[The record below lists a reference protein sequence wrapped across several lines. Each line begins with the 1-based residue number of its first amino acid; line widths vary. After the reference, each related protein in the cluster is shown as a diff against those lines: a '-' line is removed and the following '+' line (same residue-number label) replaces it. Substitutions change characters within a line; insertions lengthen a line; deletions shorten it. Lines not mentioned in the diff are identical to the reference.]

1 MEERAWLVGRRS
13 CLCFD
18 DKSENAW
25 KSRVGVL
32 YVMHPIT
39 FFTNII
45 GVVTIVLIS
54 IVSILGLICLCHS
67 LNFQLLIKRR
77 RRNYYQANDE
87 QLSYFNGPWLTRI
100 TLILVALWWGVGE
113 VLRLTFVNGEG
124 RFISDQTWQA
134 NVCKFYIVS
143 NLGFAEPG
151 LFLLLAFLL
160 SAALQNQ
167 EVGALNR
174 KWNQRTICAV
184 FMLCS
189 PSLIW
194 EACVVFIGPHIAS
207 NDGQTSKVA
216 KYWYSASSVHDGD
229 VACTYPLLSSIF
241 LGTFYT
247 VLTLYVIFVGGQI
260 LSLVINKGLRRRIY
274 MLIFATG
281 ILLPRAMF
289 LGFSVLP
296 WPGEIV
302 HESLVFV
309 SFLVLMIAAMLGIV
323 ILVYF
328 PVAETFE
335 VRNQEHIELQTSH
348 SIAL

>member
-1 MEERAWLVGRRS
+1 
-13 CLCFD
+13 
-18 DKSENAW
+18 
-25 KSRVGVL
+25 
-32 YVMHPIT
+32 MHPIT

-348 SIAL
+348 SIALWIFDGWALWFDICFSFSF

>member
-1 MEERAWLVGRRS
+1 
-13 CLCFD
+13 
-18 DKSENAW
+18 
-25 KSRVGVL
+25 
-32 YVMHPIT
+32 MHPIT

-54 IVSILGLICLCHS
+54 IVFTLGLICLCRS
-67 LNFQLLIKRR
+67 VNFQLLIKRR
-77 RRNYYQANDE
+77 RGYYHTNQE

-100 TLILVALWWGVGE
+100 TLILVALWWGIGE

-124 RFISDQTWQA
+124 RLISDQTWQA
-134 NVCKFYIVS
+134 NVCKIYIIS

-167 EVGALNR
+167 ELGALNR
-174 KWNQRTICAV
+174 KWNQRTIRAV

-194 EACVVFIGPHIAS
+194 ESCVVFVGPHVAS
-207 NDGQTSKVA
+207 SDGQRSKVA
-216 KYWYSASSVHDGD
+216 KYWYSASAVHNGD
-229 VACTYPLLSSIF
+229 VACTYPLLSSIY
-241 LGTFYT
+241 LGAFYT
-247 VLTLYVIFVGGQI
+247 VLTIYVIFVGGQI
-260 LSLVINKGLRRRIY
+260 LSLAINKGLRRRIY

-296 WPGEIV
+296 WPGEMV
-302 HESLVFV
+302 HEYLVFV
-309 SFLVLMIAAMLGIV
+309 SFLVLMLAAMLGIV

-328 PVAETFE
+328 PVVETVE
-335 VRNQEHIELQTSH
+335 IGDQEHVELQTSH
-348 SIAL
+348 PIVDL